1 MAASLV
7 SDRPMNLQALYGR
20 PGDLQVVRAR
30 GAVRRGAVLTPEVV
44 ARVDEALRA
53 CPAEDLPS
61 SYARQLYQ
69 VLVSHGL
76 DRADLLALVASLV
89 DQVASDVSCPGDNVG

>member
-1 MAASLV
+1 MAASLA
-7 SDRPMNLQALYGR
+7 SDRPMNLQTLYGR
-20 PGDLQVVRAR
+20 PGDLRVVRSQRPA
-30 GAVRRGAVLTPEVV
+30 RRGPVLTPEVV

-61 SYARQLYQ
+61 SYARQLYE

-76 DRADLLALVASLV
+76 DRADLLAIAASLV
-89 DQVASDVSCPGDNVG
+89 DQVTSDVSCPANGVG